1 MWFWNLPY
9 RCNQEEPL
17 FALGSWNSLIDRS
30 CSERHVDF
38 STYKSLRQRL
48 SLPRADGGEMPV
60 GILAGN
66 WPSAPLLSEIVGWPR
81 AFWEMVWGGKN
92 ALAKQNQK
100 SFPCYNLCD
109 KCSRG
114 LSSGTPRWWYWSRKY
129 LVSELQQS
137 MRDAG
142 ANLKVLMVYLRSH
155 LSAAITNNLHPGT
168 IMLHSF
174 KLTRVTRDL
183 LKQA

>member
-1 MWFWNLPY
+1 
-9 RCNQEEPL
+9 
-17 FALGSWNSLIDRS
+17 
-30 CSERHVDF
+30 
-38 STYKSLRQRL
+38 
-48 SLPRADGGEMPV
+48 MPV

-114 LSSGTPRWWYWSRKY
+114 LSSGTPR
-129 LVSELQQS
+129 
-137 MRDAG
+137 
-142 ANLKVLMVYLRSH
+142 
-155 LSAAITNNLHPGT
+155 
-168 IMLHSF
+168 
-174 KLTRVTRDL
+174 
-183 LKQA
+183 